1 MLGST
6 SACTILL
13 LASWLGVHE
22 ERTWTDTRGKKLTG
36 TLVEQVGD
44 QVTIESDGK
53 KFTLPV
59 SRFCDED
66 QAYLKSLS
74 PFVDLP
80 PRTTSAEK
88 PAESGE
94 APAKGE
100 TPAKEAKKKP
110 ANEERM
116 WTDNT
121 NRKIKARFVRMNNGN
136 VVLQNASVFNVPFY
150 NLSDD
155 DQTFIREILESRGQ
169 EGQIPPKP
177 IAGTANNRPVGNGP
191 VNPGASTPPVF
202 TPPSPPANAND
213 FAARMQADAQ
223 RRQAEMQARFAKSQA
238 DAAARDA
245 EFKQR
250 IEQQRKEAEERAQA
264 NARRME
270 EERLAREAN
279 RNSTTIPSPSTP
291 PSFSPPPRPS
301 HIPSPVAS
309 NSFPRAQPIMEDVYQ
324 CDKCRKT
331 ITTEQ
336 AKNNLSCPHCGV
348 FWTSKPAEVG
358 GMPSGVAARQ
368 VGFYVGLLVGGVML
382 IGVIAVP
389 IVIIVLIVRAASK
402 PAPSQSPFG
411 RPRNP
416 YD

>member
-80 PRTTSAEK
+80 PQTTSPEK
-88 PAESGE
+88 PAEPGE

-177 IAGTANNRPVGNGP
+177 IAGTANNRPGGNGP
-191 VNPGASTPPVF
+191 GNPGAFTPPVF
-202 TPPSPPANAND
+202 SPPSPPNNTND
-213 FAARMQADAQ
+213 FTARMQEDAR
-223 RRQAEMQARFAKSQA
+223 RRQEEMQARFAKSQA

-270 EERLAREAN
+270 QDRLAREAN
-279 RNSTTIPSPSTP
+279 RNAAMNPSPS
-291 PSFSPPPRPS
+291 FPS
-301 HIPSPVAS
+301 HSSSSPVAS
-309 NSFPRAQPIMEDVYQ
+309 NSFPRPQPIMEDVYQ
-324 CDKCRKT
+324 CDKCRRT

-382 IGVIAVP
+382 IGIIAIP

-402 PAPSQSPFG
+402 PAAPQSPFG